1 MLGLLQNIEAID
13 DTTKLKMII
22 EWLGSYLNQQDIVDI
37 LNERI
42 KEIFSFSADSFIAN
56 SYHHQSVK
64 ELGEGY
70 KAMAFSDDGL
80 IEAIYMPD
88 HRFAVGV
95 QWHPEKKFENGDDS
109 WRILID
115 FVESCKK

>member
-1 MLGLLQNIEAID
+1 
-13 DTTKLKMII
+13 
-22 EWLGSYLNQQDIVDI
+22 
-37 LNERI
+37 
-42 KEIFSFSADSFIAN
+42 
-56 SYHHQSVK
+56 
-64 ELGEGY
+64 
-70 KAMAFSDDGL
+70 MAFSDDGL